1 MEIRRRAWCR
11 SFLDVRAGTNSTM
24 DQSLQRAKHRVEP
37 GRFVLEHALQ
47 IRTGRPNENNDD
59 CEQKAGLKYA
69 GSVHG
74 V

>member
-1 MEIRRRAWCR
+1 
-11 SFLDVRAGTNSTM
+11 M
-24 DQSLQRAKHRVEP
+24 DQSLQRAKHRVES

-47 IRTGRPNENNDD
+47 IRTSRPNENNDD